1 MKIFKYVAVCLL
13 SVLIFGFIKLDS
25 KSDLDAQLNIYK
37 KECKELIKPARYEG
51 SRTTYFTRK
60 KKKQKKSVE
69 VFLVMDSEYRFA
81 LSGKA
86 CAGNVNLRVYD
97 FSDESSSTLVYEQN
111 GIQGKNVSFNSTD
124 LNAVYRKKVP
134 NADRL
139 KNLVIEYE
147 VASGEQKLE
156 GIILV
161 IGNK

>member
-1 MKIFKYVAVCLL
+1 MKIYKYIAIFLL
-13 SVLIFGFIKLDS
+13 SVVSFGFVKTDA
-25 KSDLDAQLNIYK
+25 KSDLDAQLALYK
-37 KECKELIKPARYEG
+37 KECKDLIKPARYEG

-60 KKKQKKSVE
+60 KKTQKKSVE
-69 VFLVMDSEYRFA
+69 VYLVMDSEYHFA

-86 CAGNVNLRVYD
+86 CAGIINLRVFD
-97 FSDESSSTLVYEQN
+97 FSDEDSRTLVYEQKA
-111 GIQGKNVSFNSTD
+111 IQGKNVVFNSSD
-124 LNAVYRKKVP
+124 LNATYRKKVP

-147 VASGEQKLE
+147 VAAGEDKLE